1 MDFGELVKS
10 LQEFVGVSRKNSI
23 EKVTKAL
30 GEVYNI
36 SGEVLLDFGDD
47 ASAIDI
53 GNNQVVLLAADGIWG
68 QLMSVNPYWAGYC
81 SVLVNVNDI
90 AAMGGKPIA
99 MVNTLSINDDEIYD
113 ELLQG
118 IVDGCR
124 KFNVPMV
131 GGHLHPD
138 AEFNSLDVAIA
149 GIAKKDSMITS
160 AGANIGDKVLVAIDT
175 DGRQHPQFALNWDT
189 TYDKDEKLVQD
200 QIKVMQEIAERH
212 LPTAGK
218 DISNPGTLGTLEML
232 LEASGVGANVDL
244 ESIPKNPDVPWD
256 EWLMAYPGAAFVMTA
271 KEENCQEIIDTLSP
285 YSFEVAVVGDV
296 IDEKVLYLNYGE
308 EKAVEHVAK
317 NMGNVVADLD
327 EPNLV
332 AIFMGLI
339 LGILLGA
346 IPFVI
351 PQMSVPV
358 KLGLAGGPIIVGIL
372 VGAYGPRL
380 HMITYTTISAN
391 RMLRAL
397 GITVFLACL
406 GLQAGPRFFDTV
418 VRADG
423 ALWVMLGFLITVVPV
438 IIVGWVA
445 VRFCNLDMAT
455 MGGMVCGSMANPMAL
470 DSVNDAMHSDRASV
484 AYTTVYPLSMFI
496 RVIIVQVIIVMMM

>member
-1 MDFGELVKS
+1 MDFDALVKS
-10 LQEFVGVSRKNSI
+10 LQEFIGVSRKNSI

-30 GEVYNI
+30 SEVYNI

-138 AEFNSLDVAIA
+138 SEFNSLDVAIA
-149 GIAKKDSMITS
+149 GIAQKDCLITS
-160 AGANIGDKVLVAIDT
+160 SGANVGDKVLVAVDT

-189 TYDKDEKLVQD
+189 TYEKDEKLVRD
-200 QIKVMQEIAERH
+200 QIRVMQEIAEAK

-232 LEASGVGANVDL
+232 LEASGVGACVNLLD
-244 ESIPKNPDVPWD
+244 IPKNPNVPWD
-256 EWLMAYPGAAFVMTA
+256 EWLMAYPGAAFVLTA
-271 KEENCQEIIDTLSP
+271 REENCQEIIDTLSP

-296 IDEKVLYLNYGE
+296 IEDKKLILECDGEKRVLFSQD
-308 EKAVEHVAK
+308 K
-317 NMGNVVADLD
+317 NPVLVMGN
-327 EPNLV
+327 
-332 AIFMGLI
+332 
-339 LGILLGA
+339 
-346 IPFVI
+346 
-351 PQMSVPV
+351 
-358 KLGLAGGPIIVGIL
+358 
-372 VGAYGPRL
+372 
-380 HMITYTTISAN
+380 
-391 RMLRAL
+391 
-397 GITVFLACL
+397 
-406 GLQAGPRFFDTV
+406 
-418 VRADG
+418 
-423 ALWVMLGFLITVVPV
+423 
-438 IIVGWVA
+438 
-445 VRFCNLDMAT
+445 
-455 MGGMVCGSMANPMAL
+455 
-470 DSVNDAMHSDRASV
+470 
-484 AYTTVYPLSMFI
+484 
-496 RVIIVQVIIVMMM
+496 